1 MAHQMAHNLE
11 LQGGTYHVRTSS
23 PVDVQKAFGGRCV
36 LSQTLMTG
44 VHQEALDRRL
54 PILAAWKAQIKIAR
68 EGKPL
73 PEGWQD
79 NLVSGL
85 LELDSLKRNRKLD
98 IIGEPTAHW
107 PSANQKSKRLRLGI
121 QGLSHYLKESSN
133 MNGTTV

>member
-1 MAHQMAHNLE
+1 MIKGAFATDLRTINTYNRSQAYQMANNLE
-11 LQGGTYHVRTSS
+11 LQGGTYHVRLAV
-23 PVDVQKAFGGRCV
+23 PADVQKAFGGRRV

-85 LELDSLKRNRKLD
+85 LELESLKRNRKLH
-98 IIGEPTAHW
+98 IIGEPSPH
-107 PSANQKSKRLRLGI
+107 
-121 QGLSHYLKESSN
+121 
-133 MNGTTV
+133 